1 MMKTLLTGLTVG
13 LALATACH
21 MTTTP
26 NGATLAT
33 AGLLMAAAWTCRA
46 PASIFTAWESMSNRA
61 TPSSCTPGL
70 VVSWT
75 LWNH

>member
-1 MMKTLLTGLTVG
+1 MNTLRAFLRDVPTWLWTFTLIG

-33 AGLLMAAAWTCRA
+33 AGLLMAAAWTCR
-46 PASIFTAWESMSNRA
+46 TAQEDQ
-61 TPSSCTPGL
+61 
-70 VVSWT
+70 
-75 LWNH
+75 